1 MKSLTINVDGYNIGE
16 GLDLLTNKPKRK
28 PIVSKVAYQTG
39 GDLVTAITTHAIL
52 CENGGVILD
61 TALFTE
67 KRDIKNVANYMP
79 PDAVQS
85 CLKNNVGSTYEQIV
99 ENAANITANLYKDQ
113 LK

>member
-28 PIVSKVAYQTG
+28 PIVSRVVYQTG

-52 CENGGVILD
+52 CANGGVILD

-67 KRDIKNVANYMP
+67 KRNIKNVANYMP
-79 PDAVQS
+79 PDAVQT
-85 CLKNNVGSTYEQIV
+85 CLKNTVGSTYEQIV
-99 ENAANITANLYKDQ
+99 ENAAHITANLYKDHF
-113 LK
+113 K